1 MSFYTLLVVGVGLAG
16 NPVATHPLSDYHAA
30 PAGVVAPMLP
40 ANLRRPVGHLPHPP
54 AGPDS
59 GVNYRL
65 GHSWGLMAGLHQ
77 VPAGRPLDAG
87 TSQAVRSTFAQPG
100 LSVSYLLSPTLRLV
114 SGWRWGV
121 GAYTV
126 SPGNQFT
133 VGISLR

>member
-1 MSFYTLLVVGVGLAG
+1 MSFCTLLLVSVGLTG
-16 NPVATHPLSDYHAA
+16 NPGVTHPLSDYPTA
-30 PAGVVAPMLP
+30 PAGVVAPLLP
-40 ANLRRPVGHLPHPP
+40 TSLHRPLGHLPHPP
-54 AGPDS
+54 AGPDG

-87 TSQAVRSTFAQPG
+87 TSQAVRSTFTQPG
-100 LSVSYLLSPTLRLV
+100 LSVSYGLSPSLRLV
-114 SGWRWGV
+114 SGWHRGV